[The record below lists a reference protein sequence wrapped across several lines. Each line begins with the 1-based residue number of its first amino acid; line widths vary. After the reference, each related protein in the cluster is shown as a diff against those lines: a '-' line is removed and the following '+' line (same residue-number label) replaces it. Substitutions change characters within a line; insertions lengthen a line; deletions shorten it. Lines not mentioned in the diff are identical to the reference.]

1 MRSLGLRDV
10 IGPIMVGPSS
20 SHTAGALRIA
30 LMARRLLAG
39 APVEAT
45 FTLYGSFAQTFRG
58 HGTDRAL
65 VAGLLGLTT
74 DDLRIRDSFAL
85 AEAEGLGFSFIAD
98 PDTATEHPN
107 TVDISVRDETGAVTQ
122 VRGESIGGGAAQI
135 RAINGVEVLL
145 TGEYHSLVVKQ
156 RDVRGVL
163 AFIARCVAEMDVNIA
178 TTKLFRERKG
188 DVAYT
193 VMETDDA
200 IPPAIEQMLSA
211 NPKIL
216 SVRIVPS
223 NRFGTTSAPLSDEE
237 AREEGLTP
245 TGFGSELSAE
255 EAASLFETVNF
266 ATGAELLAYAQH
278 EGIPISDAICRRE
291 RAMLASLDIAV
302 DDTRRYLDEVL
313 RVMKTSA
320 TEPFMRPAPSMGG
333 LIGGEAVKLWAAIGQ
348 TSAQDTAESQ
358 TTSAESG
365 AAAEEDHQPRSLG
378 DGLLTRAIAYSQAV
392 LETNASMGRI
402 VAAPTAGSSGVV
414 PAVLMALQDVF
425 GLSDERLTRGLA
437 NAGAIGMLI
446 MRNAT
451 VSGAEG
457 GCQAEVGAAS
467 AMAASAAVELMGG
480 TPKQCL
486 DAAAIAMAGLLG
498 LVCDP
503 IGGLVEA
510 PCQKRNATGA
520 ANALT
525 AAQLALAGTGSVV
538 GFDETVDALYAVGRA
553 LPFELRESALGGL
566 AATPSACALC
576 GGCGMGGCNADSY
589 APLAAE
595 RVPEEVE

>member
-313 RVMKTSA
+313 RVMKASA
-320 TEPFMRPAPSMGG
+320 TEPFMRPVPSMGG
-333 LIGGEAVKLWAAIGQ
+333 LIGGEAAKLWAAIGQ

-358 TTSAESG
+358 TASAESG

-378 DGLLTRAIAYSQAV
+378 DGLLTRSIAYSQAV

-589 APLAAE
+589 TPLAAE

>member
-1 MRSLGLRDV
+1 MRSFGLRDV

-30 LMARRLLAG
+30 LMARRLLA
-39 APVEAT
+39 AEPVEAT
-45 FTLYGSFAQTFRG
+45 FTLYGSFAQTYRG

-65 VAGLLGLTT
+65 VAGMLGLAT

-85 AEAEGLGFSFIAD
+85 AEAAGLGFSFV
-98 PDTATEHPN
+98 PDSTTHTDHPN
-107 TVDISVRDETGAVTQ
+107 TVDIAVRDASGAVTQ

-135 RAINGVEVLL
+135 RSINGVEVLL

-193 VMETDDA
+193 VMETDDP

-223 NRFGTTSAPLSDEE
+223 NRFGATSVPMTDEE

-255 EAASLFETVNF
+255 EAASLFETMDF
-266 ATGAELLAYAQH
+266 ATGAQLLAYAQQ
-278 EGIPISDAICRRE
+278 EDIPLSDAICRRE
-291 RAMLASLDIAV
+291 RAMLASQDIAV
-302 DDTRRYLDEVL
+302 DDTRRYLNEAL
-313 RVMKTSA
+313 QVMKASA
-320 TEPFMRPAPSMGG
+320 TEPLAHPVRSMGG
-333 LIGGEAVKLWAAIGQ
+333 LIGGEAAKLWDAV
-348 TSAQDTAESQ
+348 ESKK
-358 TTSAESG
+358 A
-365 AAAEEDHQPRSLG
+365 LG
-378 DGLLTRAIAYSQAV
+378 DGLLTRAIVYSQAV

-402 VAAPTAGSSGVV
+402 VAAPTAGSAGVV

-437 NAGAIGMLI
+437 NAGAIGMLV

-451 VSGAEG
+451 VAGAEG

-480 TPKQCL
+480 TPQQCL
-486 DAAAIAMAGLLG
+486 DAAAIAIAGLLG

-525 AAQLALAGTGSVV
+525 AAQLALAGTGSAV
-538 GFDETVDALYAVGRA
+538 GFDESVDALYAVGRA

-566 AATPSACALC
+566 AATPTGCALC
-576 GGCGMGGCNADSY
+576 GGCSMGGLGAGSCDADARDEGNSCESGN
-589 APLAAE
+589 PLAVE
-595 RVPEEVE
+595 CIPEEVE

>member
-1 MRSLGLRDV
+1 MRSLGIRDV

-30 LMARRLLAG
+30 LMTRRLLA
-39 APVEAT
+39 AEPAEAT
-45 FTLYGSFAQTFRG
+45 FTLYGSFAQTYQG

-65 VAGLLGLTT
+65 VAGLLGLST
-74 DDLRIRDSFAL
+74 DDLRIRNSFAL
-85 AEAEGLGFSFIAD
+85 AEAAGLAFSFVPD
-98 PDTATEHPN
+98 PSTPTEHPN
-107 TVDISVRDETGAVTQ
+107 TVDIRVRDESGAVTQ

-135 RAINGVEVLL
+135 TGINGVDVLL

-163 AFIARCVAEMDVNIA
+163 AFIARCVAEMEVNIA
-178 TTKLFRERKG
+178 TTRLFRERKG

-200 IPPAIEQMLSA
+200 IPPAIEQMLTA

-223 NRFGTTSAPLSDEE
+223 DRSGDAFAPVTDGE
-237 AREEGLTP
+237 AREEGQRP
-245 TGFGSELSAE
+245 IGFGSDLSAE
-255 EAASLFETVNF
+255 EAAGLFETVDF
-266 ATGAELLAYAQH
+266 ATGAQLAAYAQQ
-278 EGIPISDAICRRE
+278 EGLPISDAICRRE
-291 RAMLASLDIAV
+291 RYLLASQDITV
-302 DDTRRYLDEVL
+302 DDTRRYLAEAL
-313 RVMKTSA
+313 QVMKASA
-320 TEPFMRPAPSMGG
+320 TGPLTHPTRSMGG
-333 LIGGEAVKLWAAIGQ
+333 LIGGEAAKLWAAVQ
-348 TSAQDTAESQ
+348 
-358 TTSAESG
+358 SG
-365 AAAEEDHQPRSLG
+365 NALG
-378 DGLLTRAIAYSQAV
+378 DSLLTRSIAYSQAV

-414 PAVLMALQDVF
+414 PAVLMALQDTC
-425 GLSDERLTRGLA
+425 GLSDEQLVRGLA

-451 VSGAEG
+451 VAGAEG

-467 AMAASAAVELMGG
+467 AMAASAAVELLGG

-486 DAAAIAMAGLLG
+486 DAAAIAIAGLLG

-503 IGGLVEA
+503 ICGLVEA

-520 ANALT
+520 ANALA
-525 AAQLALAGTGSVV
+525 AAQLALAGVGDVV
-538 GFDETVDALYAVGRA
+538 GFDETVDAMYAVGRA

-566 AATPSACALC
+566 AATPSACSLC
-576 GGCGMGGCNADSY
+576 AGCAGGVGAPSLAPEAANSGAAEAARTPGES
-589 APLAAE
+589 PLAEE
-595 RVPEEVE
+595 RDPVEVE